1 MSVEA
6 VYGTP
11 PRDLAEIAAGTA
23 QTSPLIPG
31 STAIE
36 ALEPGSLNRI
46 TVLAPPGALE
56 RRYVLAQALRAL
68 KAGGELLALAPKDK
82 GGSRLGQEL
91 KAFGCDVEES
101 GKRHHRICL
110 TKRPK
115 QPAGLD
121 EAIAAGAPRQ
131 VEGLGWTQPGVFS
144 WDRIDPGTRLLLERL
159 PKLTGAGAD
168 FGCGNGHLASQI
180 LQSPGVA
187 SLALVDSDR
196 RAIDCARRNLA
207 DPRASFA
214 WADVRT
220 LEFADLDFVVMNPP
234 FHDGGSED
242 RALGQAF
249 IVAAAKAL
257 KKGGACWLV
266 ANRHLPYE
274 APLKEQFKRAK
285 LVVES
290 RGFKIYEAHR

>member
-1 MSVEA
+1 MGAQA

-11 PRDLAEIAAGTA
+11 PRELAEVGGDAI
-23 QTSPLIPG
+23 QISPLMPG
-31 STAIE
+31 SEAIE
-36 ALEPGSLNRI
+36 ALEEGSVERI
-46 TVLAPPGALE
+46 TILAPPGAIE
-56 RRYVLAQALRAL
+56 RRYALAQALKAL
-68 KAGGELLALAPKDK
+68 RTGGELLALAPKGK

-91 KAFGCDVEES
+91 KAFGCAVEES

-110 TKRPK
+110 TKRP
-115 QPAGLD
+115 PAPTGLD

-131 VEGLGWTQPGVFS
+131 IDGLGWSQPGVFS
-144 WDRIDPGTRLLLERL
+144 WDRPDPGSKLLIERL

-168 FGCGNGHLASQI
+168 FGCGIGLLAGHI
-180 LQSPGVA
+180 LQAPGLT
-187 SLALVDSDR
+187 SLTLIDSDR
-196 RAIDCARRNLA
+196 RAIDCAKRNLA

-220 LEFADLDFVVMNPP
+220 SDLADLDFVVMNPP

-249 IVAAAKAL
+249 IAAAAKAL
-257 KKGGACWLV
+257 KKGGVCWLV

-274 APLKEQFKRAK
+274 APLAEHFKRVR
-285 LVVES
+285 LVVEA
-290 RGFKIYEAHR
+290 RGFKVYEATR